1 MVNTNSTTLIK
12 QRGSMSFGQ
21 RALRITGNF
30 DVLIIAVVIG
40 VAVSFAQGNIQFL
53 AGTIAIY
60 ALFAVATN
68 MLIGWLGVVTFGAAA
83 YFGAG
88 AYFVALMRD
97 IEISPLLLLL
107 LAGAV
112 GVVLAVVFAFATL
125 RVNGIALTMLTLVFG
140 QILYQLLFSFRE
152 LGGDDGIPGVP
163 SGQLFG
169 LRLARPEDFWIYV
182 IVIVALCLA
191 ALKMIYRSSFGR
203 SIIAIHDDPL
213 RADALGVPLKS
224 TRVKVFVI
232 AGFFSAVAGALLT
245 QQQSIATSESLN
257 WMLSGEVLIM
267 CLIGG
272 SASFWGPAIG
282 AALLLVLDTQLFRG
296 ISYSSLFIGL
306 ILLAVVMVFRGGVAG
321 LPAQMKGWARQLTA
335 RRQKLLDGGER

>member
-1 MVNTNSTTLIK
+1 MVDTNPTTLIK
-12 QRGSMSFGQ
+12 QRASASPAQ
-21 RALRITGNF
+21 RTRRLLGGL
-30 DVLIIAVVIG
+30 DVPIIALIVG

-68 MLIGWLGVVTFGAAA
+68 MLIGWLGVMTFGAAA

-97 IEISPLLLLL
+97 VEMSPLLLVL
-107 LAGAV
+107 LAGIV
-112 GVVLAVVFAFATL
+112 GALLAAVFAFVTI
-125 RVNGIALTMLTLVFG
+125 RIHGIALTMLTLVFG
-140 QILYQLLFSFRE
+140 QILYQLLFSIRE

-182 IVIVALCLA
+182 IVIVAVCLIA
-191 ALKMIYRSSFGR
+191 VKVVYRSSFGR
-203 SIIAIHDDPL
+203 SVIAIHDDPL
-213 RADALGVPLKS
+213 RADALGVPLKA

-232 AGFFSAVAGALLT
+232 AGFFSAIAGALLA
-245 QQQSIATSESLN
+245 QQQGIVTSESLH

-282 AALLLVLDTQLFRG
+282 AAVLLVLDTQLFRG
-296 ISYSSLFIGL
+296 MSYSSLFIGL
-306 ILLAVVMVFRGGVAG
+306 ILLAVVMVFRGGIAG
-321 LPAQMKGWARQLTA
+321 LPAQVRGWLDRLGA
-335 RRQKLLDGGER
+335 RRPESDERRTR